1 MGVVEELLVDDSGSE
16 VTQPTTP
23 KPASKKPGTSPKPAT
38 KKPIAPTAGGIRLK
52 SPKAGMTFGPDAD
65 VKLYRSGPGTV
76 SIDAVMLNVLGE
88 LRSQG
93 LKVDGMSI
101 DQLIRKILQEIME
114 KDQD

>member
-1 MGVVEELLVDDSGSE
+1 MNFFKVQLI
-16 VTQPTTP
+16 
-23 KPASKKPGTSPKPAT
+23 TSCCQ
-38 KKPIAPTAGGIRLK
+38 
-52 SPKAGMTFGPDAD
+52 FGPDAD
-65 VKLYRSGPGTV
+65 VKLYRSAPGTV

-114 KDQD
+114 KDPK